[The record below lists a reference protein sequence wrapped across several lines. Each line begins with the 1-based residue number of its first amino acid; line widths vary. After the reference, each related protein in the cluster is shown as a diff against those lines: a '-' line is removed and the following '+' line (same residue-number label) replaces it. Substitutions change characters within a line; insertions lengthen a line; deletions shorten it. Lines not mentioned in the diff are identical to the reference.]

1 MRVKIIGLTGVL
13 MLLITCIPWL
23 IGIVLS
29 KGFWSCLFAIGI
41 PPYAWYLVV
50 EKVMLLN
57 GWLQ

>member
-1 MRVKIIGLTGVL
+1 MRVRGLTGVL
-13 MLLITCIPWL
+13 MLLIICVPWL

-29 KGFWSCLFAIGI
+29 KGFWSCLFATCV